1 MINIKL
7 CAFSDEADSS
17 LDGQIAALH
26 RNNIPYMEMRT
37 VNGKNV
43 TMLTID
49 EAKEIKE
56 KLDANGI
63 KVWSIGSPIGKVDI
77 NTDFDEYLKL
87 VKHTCELANVL
98 GTDKIRMFSF
108 FNAYEEKE
116 KVFDYL
122 NKMVEVASAYGV
134 HLYHENEKDIYGDTK
149 ERVQEIMDNTK
160 GLKYIYDP
168 ANYLQCGESADDTLD
183 MFHAKTDYFHIKDVI
198 LKSGALVPAGM
209 GDGKIDELVA
219 RITEDKTLTLEPH
232 LAVFEGYSH
241 IDKTVMKHE
250 VVFKTATEAFDVA
263 VSAIKAILVGAG
275 YKEVGD
281 GFVK

>member
-43 TMLTID
+43 TTLTID

-87 VKHTCELANVL
+87 VKYTCELANVL

-250 VVFKTATEAFDVA
+250 VVFKTATEAFDAA